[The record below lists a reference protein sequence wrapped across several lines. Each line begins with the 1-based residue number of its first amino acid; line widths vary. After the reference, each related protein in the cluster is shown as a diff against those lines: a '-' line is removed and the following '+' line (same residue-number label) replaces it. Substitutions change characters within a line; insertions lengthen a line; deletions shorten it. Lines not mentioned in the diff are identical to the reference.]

1 MSARRYPHSPL
12 ITLSTHASPLL
23 RLSTVCRIAEAAEL
37 DGVDLDMSFC
47 PLRRVSCFATIA
59 ERYPVPIRSVW
70 VPARPLWLA
79 WWQARAPQVAAELAR
94 TNGAATLVVDLP
106 MENGGEVSRALLTGL
121 TESVRAVV
129 HPSTRIAV
137 ALRARNLEGGRRHL
151 VQLTALRRLGE
162 EWDFGIA
169 LDLVGAIDPRWE
181 AEAAVSRLGSRLI
194 MLRVDGQLLTKVPS
208 YGRHRPAARALA
220 AALDAGHT
228 SEFALVPHVP
238 PWQRGWAPALIRAC
252 SEESGRIRDRYSA
265 IEDDRAATT
274 YPQPR
279 PG

>member
-1 MSARRYPHSPL
+1 MSVRRYPHSPL
-12 ITLSTHASPLL
+12 ITLSTCASPLL
-23 RLSTVCRIAEAAEL
+23 RLSTLCRIAEAAEL

-47 PLRRVSCFATIA
+47 PLRRVSCFAAVA
-59 ERYPVPIRSVW
+59 ERYRVPIRSVW
-70 VPARPLWLA
+70 VPGRRFWRA
-79 WWQARAPQVAAELAR
+79 WWEARGPHVGGELAKM
-94 TNGAATLVVDLP
+94 NGVATVVVDLP
-106 MENGGEVSRALLTGL
+106 AGNGGEVSRALVTGL
-121 TESVRAVV
+121 TQSLRAIV
-129 HPSTRIAV
+129 HPSTQVAV

-151 VQLTALRRLGE
+151 VQMTALRRLAE

-169 LDLVGAIDPRWE
+169 LDLTGAIDPRWE

-194 MLRVDGQLLTKVPS
+194 MLRVDGQLTRVPS
-208 YGRHRPAARALA
+208 YGRHRAAARALA

-238 PWQRGWAPALIRAC
+238 AWQRGWAPALVRAC
-252 SEESGRIRDRYSA
+252 ADESGRIRVRYSA

-279 PG
+279 QG